1 MTSVPFVY
9 QRIEAES
16 RYLPLILAV
25 KVQWLPTVALPELL
39 MWMDAAENTAVTSR
53 FCLKLV
59 SVRVLLVTPSLHLTK
74 TWPSEGT
81 AVTVMDLPGSF
92 TL

>member
-9 QRIEAES
+9 QRMEAES

-53 FCLKLV
+53 FCLKFE
-59 SVRVLLVTPSLHLTK
+59 SVRVLWVTPSLHLTK
-74 TWPSEGT
+74 T
-81 AVTVMDLPGSF
+81 
-92 TL
+92 